1 LFESQDNDPVAWSLV
16 LDAQASNQRFPSR
29 QFPPEHLYPPDD
41 LLNIILLPLVFQGEV
56 LGYCA
61 FEATRLESCAVI
73 ALQLAT
79 TIKVSR
85 LHEEIVELSLTDPL
99 TGLHNRRYFDL
110 FLTNE
115 IARRHLTPR
124 NLSIIM
130 VDIDHFKDY
139 NDQFGH
145 LAGDQALRQVADC
158 LTNGCRTTDVVTRIG
173 GEEFAIILT
182 ETDINGALMY
192 AEKLRAAIAD
202 NTGFK
207 QQITVSLGVAELSEQ
222 ILEAEVL
229 LDQADRALYEAKGKG
244 RDRVCVYKI
253 EVTSAPRS
261 P

>member
-1 LFESQDNDPVAWSLV
+1 MLFESQDNDPVAWSVV
-16 LDAQASNQRFPSR
+16 LDAQASNQRFLSR
-29 QFPPEHLYPPDD
+29 QFPPADLYPPDD

-61 FEATRLESCAVI
+61 FEATKLESCAVI
-73 ALQLAT
+73 ALQLAN
-79 TIKVSR
+79 TIKVLR
-85 LHEEIVELSLTDPL
+85 LHDQIVELSLTDPL
-99 TGLHNRRYFDL
+99 TGLHNRRYFEL

-115 IARRHLTPR
+115 IAQRQRYPH

-158 LTNGCRTTDVVTRIG
+158 LTSGCRATDVVTRIG
-173 GEEFAIILT
+173 GEEFAIVLT
-182 ETDINGALMY
+182 ETDINGALIF
-192 AEKLRAAIAD
+192 AEKLRATIAD

-207 QQITVSLGVAELSEQ
+207 QQITVSLGVTELSEQ

-229 LDQADRALYEAKGKG
+229 LDRADQALYEAKKAGRNCVCIYDDSTTGK
-244 RDRVCVYKI
+244 
-253 EVTSAPRS
+253 
-261 P
+261 